1 MKKLFAITLCTFI
14 IVCAVLPIG
23 ATCAHSYT
31 EEHVK
36 ATCIS
41 RAYTLYSCEGCGD
54 TYCEY
59 DRLYTAPESCYMVL
73 EGDRSGDTLTVT
85 VSLGNN
91 PGFWANRL
99 TLNYNAEALEAV
111 STENGTVW
119 GDSALITVNSAPTSG
134 SPYIRYYCQNSD
146 FGDNTANGT
155 LFTATFNIKST
166 MDQWGISLSAN
177 ARDNINYD
185 HENVSFEIVD
195 TVTMGY
201 GDHSYDDGKIT
212 LEPTYDTEGIKE
224 YTCTLCSYT
233 KAETVPHLERPP
245 VGDVNG
251 DNLVDMR
258 DSLAIKLHVA
268 DSTKDDEYIAE
279 MDVNEDGKINAKD
292 LLILKKIIAGVWEYN

>member
-1 MKKLFAITLCTFI
+1 MKKVISLALCIAMMLCSAFVTSASCEHSYITTEI
-14 IVCAVLPIG
+14 P
-23 ATCAHSYT
+23 ATCSERSHTLKTCTICGET
-31 EEHVK
+31 EK
-36 ATCIS
+36 IYAP
-41 RAYTLYSCEGCGD
+41 LYDEPEGCYFAFEGQINGD
-54 TYCEY
+54 VF
-59 DRLYTAPESCYMVL
+59 D
-73 EGDRSGDTLTVT
+73 VT
-85 VSLGNN
+85 VSLRNN

-166 MDQWGISLSAN
+166 MDQWGISLTAN

-292 LLILKKIIAGVWEYN
+292 LLIIKKIIAGVWEYN